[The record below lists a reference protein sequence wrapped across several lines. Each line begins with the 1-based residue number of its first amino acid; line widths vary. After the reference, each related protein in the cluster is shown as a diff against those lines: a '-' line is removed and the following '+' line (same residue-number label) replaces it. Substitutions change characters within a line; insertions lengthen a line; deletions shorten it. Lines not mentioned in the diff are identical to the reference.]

1 MHHTASPVYSIFIDI
16 LLLHTH
22 THTHNSTAMHALT
35 RNHHTHTKAC
45 THTQLYHRRDLSS
58 LSVIFIYIIDAVTLP
73 CTHSVF
79 CQCNTRS
86 DAHLYALEP
95 GCNKALES
103 LIDDSIYF
111 YLCCVCTCNSIL
123 CVLPLI
129 DMFNL
134 CTNAKNKDLIAR
146 SDAWRSCVSC
156 LSRLCS
162 WSGLDCL
169 YS

>member
-1 MHHTASPVYSIFIDI
+1 MYPF
-16 LLLHTH
+16 
-22 THTHNSTAMHALT
+22 
-35 RNHHTHTKAC
+35 C
-45 THTQLYHRRDLSS
+45 
-58 LSVIFIYIIDAVTLP
+58 
-73 CTHSVF
+73 F

-129 DMFNL
+129 DIFNL
-134 CTNAKNKDLIAR
+134 CTNAKTRISLPRVMREDHVFPFCLVSARDQGWIAFIR
-146 SDAWRSCVSC
+146 NFLSDGVPF
-156 LSRLCS
+156 L
-162 WSGLDCL
+162 
-169 YS
+169 